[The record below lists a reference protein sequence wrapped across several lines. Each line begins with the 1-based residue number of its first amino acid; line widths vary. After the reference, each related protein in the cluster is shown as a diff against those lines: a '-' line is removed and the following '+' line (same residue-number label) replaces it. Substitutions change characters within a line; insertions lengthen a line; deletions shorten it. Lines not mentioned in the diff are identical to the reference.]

1 MNVVVRKPLLSVIV
15 PISNMAGKLN
25 QLSSWVTNSFNK
37 PIQIIIIHDIADEAT
52 GMELKELIHKN
63 KLSHVVLIEGEY
75 GNPGY
80 ARNAGLEV
88 ATGEWCVFWDS
99 DDKPFVSSILLA
111 LTEVN
116 LEDEVIIGR
125 FNIRN
130 CLDGSVREGCTNITS
145 YKHIAMNPGI
155 WRMIFRSKIING
167 FRFTNLRSGED
178 QVFLSDL
185 NFVNKNHKYMDKVFY
200 EYSIGQE
207 SQLTNSLQ
215 ALKDL
220 PRASELILK
229 NALQNT
235 GDSLVFDLIL
245 ILRHQLTL
253 LRRGSVNLKLHVVY
267 FLVKFLKKF
276 RFSLLLPM
284 IRALYFVTTNVKG
297 AQIK

>member
-1 MNVVVRKPLLSVIV
+1 MDLVVRKPLLSVIV

-25 QLSSWVTNSFNK
+25 QLSAWVTKSLNK

-63 KLSHVVLIEGEY
+63 KLSHVVLIEGKY

-130 CLDGSVREGCTNITS
+130 CLDGSVREGCNNITS

-167 FRFTNLRSGED
+167 FRFTNS
-178 QVFLSDL
+178 
-185 NFVNKNHKYMDKVFY
+185 
-200 EYSIGQE
+200 
-207 SQLTNSLQ
+207 
-215 ALKDL
+215 
-220 PRASELILK
+220 
-229 NALQNT
+229 
-235 GDSLVFDLIL
+235 
-245 ILRHQLTL
+245 
-253 LRRGSVNLKLHVVY
+253 
-267 FLVKFLKKF
+267 
-276 RFSLLLPM
+276 
-284 IRALYFVTTNVKG
+284 
-297 AQIK
+297 